1 MKLEDKYLFPTS
13 SSDANFYIYELP
25 EGLGMRQM
33 LAYGTRRQK
42 NPQIKEDIFWIFADI
57 HGALWVQSPTCIHA
71 RKTSSVVSL
80 TPKSSI
86 LLMNFMAVGNYFLKT
101 TNFRCWLKRDNK
113 TSVSTLNS
121 S

>member
-33 LAYGTRRQK
+33 LAYGTRMQK
-42 NPQIKEDIFWIFADI
+42 NSQIREDIFWIFADI
-57 HGALWVQSPTCIHA
+57 HGAMWVQSATCTPA
-71 RKTSSVVSL
+71 RKTSSVASL

-86 LLMNFMAVGNYFLKT
+86 LLMNFMTVGNYFSET